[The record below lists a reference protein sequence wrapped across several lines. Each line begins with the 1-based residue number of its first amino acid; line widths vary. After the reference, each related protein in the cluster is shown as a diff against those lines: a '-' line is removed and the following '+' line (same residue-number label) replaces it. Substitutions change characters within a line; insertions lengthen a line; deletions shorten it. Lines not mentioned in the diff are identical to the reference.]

1 MIQPRRDTT
10 LIARARRK
18 LARWPDVAY
27 DATSWSLHVPA
38 PRAGGFDIDLQ
49 ERRRGYIVWFEGWTR
64 TFDRDD
70 DALDCLELGLSDSCR
85 LSVVCR
91 GRTAVAWTLEI
102 REFGMWVPHRT
113 RRRRLVPF
121 WRPARTE
128 YKQNDVIT
136 KAEPAAVD

>member
-1 MIQPRRDTT
+1 MRST
-10 LIARARRK
+10 A
-18 LARWPDVAY
+18 W
-27 DATSWSLHVPA
+27 SWA
-38 PRAGGFDIDLQ
+38 CRTRAGLRWRAAG
-49 ERRRGYIVWFEGWTR
+49 
-64 TFDRDD
+64 
-70 DALDCLELGLSDSCR
+70 A
-85 LSVVCR
+85 
-91 GRTAVAWTLEI
+91 TAVAWTLEV